1 MKKLFSGFKVKDF
14 IINLLICLA
23 YPICKT
29 IISENKL
36 LVFSDTSFIMS
47 LVFMIGGVVNHLI
60 RSGDFDITTF
70 IAARSFSKN
79 KDLTFD
85 KYKKDKESER
95 KDSFNYL
102 FFVGIIVFVISMIT
116 GAIY

>member
-1 MKKLFSGFKVKDF
+1 MKKLFSGLKVKDF
-14 IINLLICLA
+14 IINLLICLI

-29 IISENKL
+29 IMSDNKL
-36 LVFSDTSFIMS
+36 LVFSDTAFIMS
-47 LVFMIGGVVNHLI
+47 LVFIIGGVVSHLI
-60 RSGDFDITTF
+60 RSGDFDITGF
-70 IAARSFSKN
+70 IAARSFGKA
-79 KDLTFD
+79 KDLTFE
-85 KYKKDKESER
+85 KYKKDKINER